1 MIITRKQI
9 NNYLQSDDM
18 KNTYDAE
25 WYISLIKNFLH
36 LLDGEEF
43 NSDDLLDSTYIKK
56 IIKNKKE
63 NKYSKIIST
72 LNNPEYYITNVFY
85 GMIQEFKINSN
96 EMQKNDSLK
105 IYVIGTLSREEN
117 IKEIAMY
124 YMNKGYF
131 VNFVQK
137 DNNKSYEEKIRN
149 CYKNIRNADLIIAV
163 PHKDNTLGIGTMYE
177 IEYAKTLSKDIKV
190 WNNN

>member
-25 WYISLIKNFLH
+25 WYISLIKDFLH

-56 IIKNKKE
+56 IIENKKE
-63 NKYSKIIST
+63 NEYSKIVLT
-72 LNNPEYYITNVFY
+72 RNNPEHYIANAFY

-96 EMQKNDSLK
+96 DDSLK

-137 DNNKSYEEKIRN
+137 DNNKSYEEKIRD
-149 CYKNIRNADLIIAV
+149 CYKNIRSADLIIAV
-163 PHKDNTLGIGTMYE
+163 PHKDNILGIGTMYE
-177 IEYAKTLSKDIKV
+177 IEYAKTLSKDVKV